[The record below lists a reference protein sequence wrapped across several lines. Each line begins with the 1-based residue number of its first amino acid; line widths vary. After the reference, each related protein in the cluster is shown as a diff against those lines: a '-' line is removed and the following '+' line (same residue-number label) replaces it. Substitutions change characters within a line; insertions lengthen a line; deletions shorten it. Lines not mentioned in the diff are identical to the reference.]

1 MGFISIS
8 TVIRGSVTRWTVRA
22 WMSKRAARVFSAVR
36 AAVGNAPTV
45 FNAVNAWP
53 LAAVAKSTLEPL
65 YVEVWS
71 PNDTFRDLRE
81 IICGRA
87 ICAADA
93 RRAAAY
99 LRDFQSADPAVQRGA
114 MNALRRLTAA
124 IYLNGGSHIVLG
136 ERDGVLCAPYFPDY
150 ARLRPAWARAV
161 RADYDFIA
169 RYSECF
175 FDPTWR
181 DISATSTGGINE
193 EVRLDMP
200 RYGPNA
206 ELNSVWTIVRAKEH
220 TLTLGLVNLRGM
232 EAPLWNAPQPA
243 ARRIR
248 ALRVTLQLEKPI
260 KQSTLRLQITTTVAQ
275 CHCRFSPL
283 GG

>member
-22 WMSKRAARVFSAVR
+22 WMSKRAARVFQRGACRRRQR
-36 AAVGNAPTV
+36 ADRVQRGER
-45 FNAVNAWP
+45 
-53 LAAVAKSTLEPL
+53 LAACRRRTSTLEPL